1 MRILRCPRIWL
12 RLLGL
17 ACLLLNIAGCGGDA
31 YEKQFDES
39 LQHLKTTGQPLG
51 RPQAG
56 PPADVA
62 PADGTA
68 GQQQSAQQQ
77 PQQN

>member
-1 MRILRCPRIWL
+1 MQILRCPRIWL
-12 RLLGL
+12 RLLGV

-51 RPQAG
+51 RPQAAPQSDAAN
-56 PPADVA
+56 PPAATD
-62 PADGTA
+62 
-68 GQQQSAQQQ
+68 QQQ
-77 PQQN
+77 PAQP